1 MIKSVLSVLFL
12 LSLAISTSWAQSG
25 FQLGFGAGTMLLSQE
40 NKAAPFFSELADFQ
54 VEGGESYFVN
64 FNTDYAFKPHWQ
76 LKSGIQWRWRSI
88 KLFEGQS
95 EIKTMLSVPL
105 ILNYRMPFNK
115 RKDMVLGFNI
125 GISIDNYI
133 PNTTEKFYTIES
145 QNVLTTIAHKN
156 YIYNGA
162 LLSFNGALRLG
173 LEVEKNFESHGR
185 VGLFVMYNHQRG
197 NTAKTISVVERT
209 VYSSD
214 IPTQIDHVVKET
226 IEFNEDQTGYLV
238 GLNYY
243 FNSFQ
248 ANNK

>member
-1 MIKSVLSVLFL
+1 MIKGVLSVLL
-12 LSLAISTSWAQSG
+12 LLNLAISTSWAQSG
-25 FQLGFGAGTMLLSQE
+25 FQLGFGAGTMLLNQE
-40 NKAAPFFSELADFQ
+40 NKAALFFSELADFQ
-54 VEGGESYFVN
+54 IEGGVPYFVN
-64 FNTDYAFKPHWQ
+64 FNVDYAFKPHWQ

-95 EIKTMLSVPL
+95 ETKTILSVPL
-105 ILNYRMPFNK
+105 ILNYRMPVNK
-115 RKDMVLGFNI
+115 KKDLILGFNI

-162 LLSFNGALRLG
+162 FLSFNGALRLG

-214 IPTQIDHVVKET
+214 IPTQIDHVLKET
-226 IEFNEDQTGYLV
+226 IEFDEDQTGYMI

-248 ANNK
+248 ANKK